1 MSVTTSRRD
10 GVSLEIRSSA
20 QHGQEGQNSEEGAS
34 GARNPVSASIPAHTQ
49 QLRLL
54 KRTLSVAPPLALA
67 VILLVSWYLST
78 TYGQVNS
85 LILPAPGDVLNSL
98 TNGLSNGLFLNSAL
112 VTIQES
118 LSGFLLALA
127 VALPLGYGLAK
138 SRFMAA
144 SIQPYFAAGQAIPAI
159 VIAPL
164 LVLWLGYGL
173 VPIMIVCM
181 LVVLF
186 PMVINTILGVQTID
200 RSIIDAARVDGATG
214 RSMLAFIEFP
224 LALPA
229 ILAGVRTGLTL
240 SITGALVAEFVIGGD
255 QGLGSLVLLAKDQF
269 DTAFL
274 FAILIVLG
282 VLAFV
287 YYSASWLLVKL
298 AQAIY

>member
-10 GVSLEIRSSA
+10 EVSLEIRSSTER
-20 QHGQEGQNSEEGAS
+20 GQEGQSGAS
-34 GARNPVSASIPAHTQ
+34 SARNSVTAEKPTYTN

-173 VPIMIVCM
+173 LPIMIVCM